1 MRTEITNNGYMKV
14 LDNGYRVS
22 VIGGKGF
29 YGDGKSSF
37 EIGIWIEEKDVKS
50 TILVVGH
57 QSNEEVE
64 QYIKLL
70 NQLN

>member
-14 LDNGYRVS
+14 LDNGYRIS

-37 EIGIWIEEKDVKS
+37 EIGVWIEEGNTLS

-70 NQLN
+70 NQLK

>member
-14 LDNGYRVS
+14 LDNGYRIS

-37 EIGIWIEEKDVKS
+37 EIGMWYGDDNE
-50 TILVVGH
+50 TPILVRGWLDG
-57 QSNEEVE
+57 NEVE
-64 QYIKLL
+64 DIINNL
-70 NQLN
+70 NKWQ

>member
-14 LDNGYRVS
+14 LDNGYRIS

-37 EIGIWIEEKDVKS
+37 EVGVWIEEDKLITDIKVNGWMS
-50 TILVVGH
+50 Y
-57 QSNEEVE
+57 EETE
-64 QYIKLL
+64 ELITML
-70 NQLN
+70 NKFK